1 MPQFCRHNRFV
12 QNCPICRQ
20 PEAPAARAPRPARSA
35 GGSSRGRGTGLKV
48 RRMERA
54 EEDGYEHELVP
65 GLRASGDAARLADE
79 LAFAVARLGE
89 LATDPPGVYAEVAA
103 SADVEEA
110 IWLAFLTAYLSPAEG
125 EDAFAGIRAAHRSWA
140 GGEPVDLAVTEG
152 LLGPR
157 TSHDP
162 ARGDRTVAAYRAWA
176 ARAGSQE
183 AAIAGDGTWT
193 PERRFQR
200 VFERLSLPGL
210 TRAARYDLLVTLGR
224 LGVAE
229 TRPTAL
235 GFDADATTLAA
246 KRVFGIGDTIL
257 LERRARA
264 LAEALDLP
272 IETLD
277 LALFNWAQPS
287 DARATYGARVTAA
300 DGPREAVGTVLGA

>member
-35 GGSSRGRGTGLKV
+35 GRSRGRGTGLKV

-54 EEDGYEHELVP
+54 EEDGYEHDLVP
-65 GLRASGDAARLADE
+65 GLKASGDAARLADE
-79 LAFAVARLGE
+79 LAFAAARLGE
-89 LATDPPGVYAEVAA
+89 LATDPPAVYAEIAA
-103 SADVEEA
+103 SADIEEA

-125 EDAFAGIRAAHRSWA
+125 DDAFAGIRAAYRPWA
-140 GGEPVDLAVTEG
+140 GGEPADLAAAGG

-162 ARGDRTVAAYRAWA
+162 ARGDRTVAAYRSWA

-210 TRAARYDLLVTLGR
+210 GRAARYDLLVTLGR

-235 GFDADATTLAA
+235 AFDADATTLAA
-246 KRVFGIGDTIL
+246 KRVFGIGDTLL
-257 LERRARA
+257 LERRAAA
-264 LAEALDLP
+264 LADALDLP

-287 DARATYGARVTAA
+287 DVRATYGARVTAG